1 MEIIKLSVGGNE
13 DLDIGFAEG
22 EFSFNDETFFVYAI
36 STGEVVLLVKADCSL
51 DEMNQ
56 SLQEDTAEY
65 RVSSWDVQNKKSS
78 ASVVD
83 LDVESVLAHCM
94 ESELETYQCWRHD
107 GNEGLCE
114 AAESDAGLAFVVVHD
129 LLAMNGFSN
138 VREMLEDDDTL
149 IALLEEIDFDSEDE
163 I

>member
-1 MEIIKLSVGGNE
+1 MEIIKLTVGENE

-65 RVSSWDVQNKKSS
+65 RLSSWDIQNKKSS

-83 LDVESVLAHCM
+83 LDVESVLANCM
-94 ESELETYQCWRHD
+94 ESDLETYQCWRHD

-114 AAESDAGLAFVVVHD
+114 ASESDVGLAFVVVHD
-129 LLAMNGFSN
+129 LLATNGFTN
-138 VREMLEDDDTL
+138 VREMLEDDDDL
-149 IALLEEIDFDSEDE
+149 FALLEEIDFDSEDKV
-163 I
+163 

>member
-1 MEIIKLSVGGNE
+1 M
-13 DLDIGFAEG
+13 
-22 EFSFNDETFFVYAI
+22 YAL
-36 STGEVVLLVKADCSL
+36 STGEVMLLVKADCSL

-83 LDVESVLAHCM
+83 LDVESVLAHCV
-94 ESELETYQCWRHD
+94 ESDLETYQCWRHD

-114 AAESDAGLAFVVVHD
+114 ASESDAGLAFAVVHD

-138 VREMLEDDDTL
+138 VQEMLEDDDAWSAILKPQL
-149 IALLEEIDFDSEDE
+149 IG
-163 I
+163 